1 MRCILTRKNNFLI
14 YVFKDGTIKVF
25 SQQCIVDNLED
36 LKEILNK
43 DQEWYTSSV
52 ECVKEECLTE
62 FISDSKT
69 LAGLNQF
76 LKTIGFDETGLRNNC
91 YHFIYERVL
100 DILRNHAQPLETF
113 TEDPQLYK
121 FFAKILKN
129 KEEDKKNKKNLWQ
142 DIFFNSMEVG
152 GCK

>member
-1 MRCILTRKNNFLI
+1 MRCILSRRNNFII

-36 LKEILNK
+36 LKETLNK

-52 ECVKEECLTE
+52 ECVKEEYLNE
-62 FISDSKT
+62 LISDPET
-69 LAGLNQF
+69 LTGLNQF
-76 LKTIGFDETGLRNNC
+76 LKTIKFDITGLSDNC
-91 YHFIYERVL
+91 SHFIYERML
-100 DILRNHAQPLETF
+100 DTLRNHAQPLETF

-129 KEEDKKNKKNLWQ
+129 KE
-142 DIFFNSMEVG
+142 
-152 GCK
+152 

>member
-1 MRCILTRKNNFLI
+1 MRCILTRRNNFLI
-14 YVFKDGTIKVF
+14 YVFKDGTIKIF

-36 LKEILNK
+36 LKEVLNK

-52 ECVKEECLTE
+52 ECVKEEYLNE
-62 FISDSKT
+62 IISDPKT

-76 LKTIGFDETGLRNNC
+76 LKTIEFDETGLSNNC
-91 YHFIYERVL
+91 NQFIYERML
-100 DILRNHAQPLETF
+100 DTLRNHAQPLETF

-121 FFAKILKN
+121 FFAKILRN
-129 KEEDKKNKKNLWQ
+129 KEEDRKNKKNLWQ
-142 DIFFNSMEVG
+142 DIFLDSMEVG

>member
-14 YVFKDGTIKVF
+14 YVFKDGTIKIF

-36 LKEILNK
+36 LKETLNK

-52 ECVKEECLTE
+52 ECVKEEYLNE
-62 FISDSKT
+62 LISDPET
-69 LAGLNQF
+69 LTGLNQF
-76 LKTIGFDETGLRNNC
+76 LKTIDFDMTGLSNNC
-91 YHFIYERVL
+91 SHFIYERML
-100 DILRNHAQPLETF
+100 DTLRNCAQPLETF

-129 KEEDKKNKKNLWQ
+129 KE
-142 DIFFNSMEVG
+142 
-152 GCK
+152 